1 MRGVRILWLACAVFA
16 VAVPGARAQDAAKY
30 PEQLVRMVVP
40 FSAGSMTDLLA
51 RVISDKLAQRWNQ
64 QVIVENRPGLAG
76 PSSVAKGAAD
86 GYTLM
91 LTSNGHTVISHLNK
105 NLAFDPLKDFVG
117 VTPVAITPLIL
128 VVPPD
133 SPAKSVKELIE
144 MAKAKPGALN
154 YSSAGL
160 GSTTGIAGHLLRQTT
175 KIDIVHVPFKGLPE
189 THTAIIRGDVA
200 LGFSFFAAAGDL
212 IQSGKVRAL
221 AITGPSRLS
230 VLPNV
235 PTFAE
240 AGLPEYQY
248 ELLVRH
254 PGACRRAQ
262 GHRRQGQQGC
272 DRCAAAG
279 RREGPLRAAGR
290 GACLLIAG
298 RVRSPD
304 RQQRRALRA
313 AVQDQLSG
321 RSGPDPCEPSRRV
334 ALHSCVSAQAP
345 TCKDLV

>member
-1 MRGVRILWLACAVFA
+1 MRAARLLWLVCATLA
-16 VAVPGARAQDAAKY
+16 LSLADARAQDAAKY
-30 PEQLVRMVVP
+30 PEQMVRMVVP

-76 PSSVAKGAAD
+76 TSSVAKGAAD

-91 LTSNGHTVISHLNK
+91 LTSNGHTVIGHLNK
-105 NLAFDPLKDFVG
+105 NLSFDPVKDFVG

-133 SPAKSVKELIE
+133 SPAKSLKELID
-144 MAKAKPGALN
+144 MARAKPGALN

-160 GSTTGIAGHLLRQTT
+160 GSTTGIAGHLLRQAT
-175 KIDIVHVPFKGLPE
+175 KTDIVHVAFKGLPE

-212 IQSGKVRAL
+212 IQSGKVRPL
-221 AITGPSRLS
+221 AVTGTSRLG

-240 AGLPEYQY
+240 AGLPDYQY
-248 ELLVRH
+248 DSWFGILAPAGVPKAIVEKVSKDIADVLQQPDVKARFEPQGVVLISSS
-254 PGACRRAQ
+254 PADFDRRMASDAE
-262 GHRRQGQQGC
+262 RY
-272 DRCAAAG
+272 
-279 RREGPLRAAGR
+279 GPLFK
-290 GACLLIAG
+290 
-298 RVRSPD
+298 
-304 RQQRRALRA
+304 
-313 AVQDQLSG
+313 
-321 RSGPDPCEPSRRV
+321 
-334 ALHSCVSAQAP
+334 
-345 TCKDLV
+345 TN

>member
-1 MRGVRILWLACAVFA
+1 M
-16 VAVPGARAQDAAKY
+16 VAQSAQAQDVAKY
-30 PEQLVRMVVP
+30 PEQMVRIVVP

-76 PSSVAKGAAD
+76 TSSVAKGAAD

-91 LTSNGHTVISHLNK
+91 LTSNGHTVIGHLNK

-117 VTPVAITPLIL
+117 VTQVAITPLIL

-133 SPAKSVKELIE
+133 SPAKTTKELIE
-144 MAKAKPGALN
+144 LARSKPGALN

-175 KIDIVHVPFKGLPE
+175 KTDIVHVPFKGLPE

-212 IQSGKVRAL
+212 ILSGKVKPL
-221 AITGPSRLS
+221 AVTGASRLN
-230 VLPNV
+230 VLPDV

-240 AGLPEYQY
+240 AGLPEYRYDSWFGILAPAGVPKAIVDKASKDIADVLQLPDVRARF
-248 ELLVRH
+248 EPQGVVLVSSQ
-254 PGACRRAQ
+254 PAEF
-262 GHRRQGQQGC
+262 
-272 DRCAAAG
+272 DRIIAG
-279 RREGPLRAAGR
+279 DAERYGPLFK
-290 GACLLIAG
+290 
-298 RVRSPD
+298 
-304 RQQRRALRA
+304 
-313 AVQDQLSG
+313 
-321 RSGPDPCEPSRRV
+321 
-334 ALHSCVSAQAP
+334 
-345 TCKDLV
+345 TN